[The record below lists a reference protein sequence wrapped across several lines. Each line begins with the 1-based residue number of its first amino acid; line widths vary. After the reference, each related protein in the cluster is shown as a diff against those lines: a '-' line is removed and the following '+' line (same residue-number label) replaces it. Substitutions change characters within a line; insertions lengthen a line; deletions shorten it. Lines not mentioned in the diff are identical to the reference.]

1 MYTKKL
7 PIDDWYSMKE
17 KEYNER
23 MAAEAESKHN
33 LLILSRD
40 LYNDI
45 VDVHLNDD
53 LNESNLDDLDRRVSI
68 GDVSRDDM
76 ISYIDL
82 VDQRVRT
89 DPRFND
95 LITDFFKIKYKTI
108 IKCSNCSSDEKN
120 NTQLASQIDREA
132 LVLEEEF
139 IKAIYPG
146 DAEKTDIIRNFIA
159 SDYRKFTYVAV
170 ILSAYANLQQ
180 AIDKYSMKEDS

>member
-76 ISYIDL
+76 ISYIAL
-82 VDQRVRT
+82 VDQRVGT

-120 NTQLASQIDREA
+120 NAQLASQIDREA

-146 DAEKTDIIRNFIA
+146 NAEKTDIIRNLIA

-180 AIDKYSMKEDS
+180 AIDRYATKEDS

>member
-76 ISYIDL
+76 ISYIAL

-89 DPRFND
+89 DPHFND

-146 DAEKTDIIRNFIA
+146 DAEKTDIIRNLIA